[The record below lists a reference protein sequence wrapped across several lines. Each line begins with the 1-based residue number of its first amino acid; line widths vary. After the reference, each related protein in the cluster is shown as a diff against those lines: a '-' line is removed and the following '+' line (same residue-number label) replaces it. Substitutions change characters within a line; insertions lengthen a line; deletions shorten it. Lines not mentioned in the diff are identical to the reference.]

1 MRKLFLAIMSV
12 SAVAVLLGGVA
23 FAWTTTASGGYTTA
37 TGSLNVS
44 LYNVAYTS
52 NVLYPTGAPIEVVT
66 GEIINNTPN
75 NPGIAVR
82 ITDGN
87 ITGISAPECGV
98 SDGGVAVTNGNP
110 VAAGGNYGGGWAA
123 YLKMWTGAPN
133 SCEGGSISYT
143 VNIDVTTN

>member
-44 LYNVAYTS
+44 LYNVAYTG
-52 NVLYPTGAPIEVVT
+52 NVLYPTGAPIEVVA
-66 GEIINNTPN
+66 GEIQNNTPA

-82 ITDGN
+82 ITGGTV
-87 ITGISAPECGV
+87 TGISAPACGV
-98 SDGGVAVTNGNP
+98 SNGGVGVTDGSW
-110 VAAGGNYGGGWAA
+110 VAAGGYAGGGWAA
-123 YLKMWTGAPN
+123 YLTMPNWAPD
-133 SCEGGSISYT
+133 SCQGGSISYT
-143 VNIDVTTN
+143 VNVNVDTN